1 MKTVNEF
8 PPQFEIMSINRPIN
22 NIVYNLLNII
32 KIEYTNNTEMYDMLF
47 YNICRLHYKKIS
59 NICKYPHHIKEKKK
73 KQIIRLLFLFL
84 VLERI
89 LANVLVESCI
99 AIGFHL
105 RQLREAF
112 LVNKAYFM
120 AIGIGQN
127 EYSNRCLAGRI

>member
-1 MKTVNEF
+1 MICCSTT
-8 PPQFEIMSINRPIN
+8 
-22 NIVYNLLNII
+22 YADYTI
-32 KIEYTNNTEMYDMLF
+32 KN
-47 YNICRLHYKKIS
+47 IS
-59 NICKYPHHIKEKKK
+59 NICKYPHHIKEKK

-127 EYSNRCLAGRI
+127 EYSNRCLAGRIQRDEWFENCAAVGLHRLE